1 LDVIKVVEK
10 EATGG
15 MMMKEDSSLI
25 NERVHHYYWNED
37 LNCATTILRILAE
50 IFEINL
56 CSQTVNSAI
65 GMHGAGG
72 FGAQC
77 GLVEGSLMF
86 IGIFGANQGY
96 ENEKIVKCCY
106 NFSSE
111 FQKNFGSLVCSDLRL
126 QGFKPDNPPHLCEEL
141 TKKAV
146 EFTVQYIARL
156 VSSSTDLQ

>member
-1 LDVIKVVEK
+1 
-10 EATGG
+10 
-15 MMMKEDSSLI
+15 MKDYSSLI

-56 CSQTVNSAI
+56 YSQTIYSVI

-86 IGIFGANQGY
+86 IGILGKNQDH
-96 ENEKIVKCCY
+96 ENEAIVKYCY
-106 NFSSE
+106 HFSSE
-111 FQKNFGSLVCSDLRL
+111 FQKNFGSLVCSELRP
-126 QGFKPDNPPHLCEEL
+126 QGFKPDSALATSL
-141 TKKAV
+141 
-146 EFTVQYIARL
+146 
-156 VSSSTDLQ
+156 